1 MLLKIIYKM
10 KFQLINILFVVFICF
25 RPYAVNAQA
34 TKLVE
39 EQVIYD
45 SISIPPLSMMI
56 DSAIAH
62 NAMLKYFEQG
72 IEVKKFSLR
81 ADSKAWTKNFGIQA
95 DVRYGTFDNF
105 STNTAEGQNPSLMA
119 TKTSQTNYGIGAYLK
134 LPLSDFINHKNLIQ
148 LAKAEVNQAES
159 MAEVQRAEIRQI
171 VIKQYNDLILKLSL
185 LQIKAKNLETSRINM
200 VMAEKEFQNGIIPLG
215 TYASISQTAGNT
227 EINFEEAKTE
237 FKTAYMILEEIVGF
251 KFNIKIQ

>member
-1 MLLKIIYKM
+1 M
-10 KFQLINILFVVFICF
+10 KVQLISILFIVSAFFQPHV
-25 RPYAVNAQA
+25 ADAQ
-34 TKLVE
+34 TTITVE
-39 EQVIYD
+39 ERGIYD

-56 DSAIAH
+56 DSAISH
-62 NAMLKYFEQG
+62 NAMLQYFEHG
-72 IEVKKFSLR
+72 ITAKKISLR
-81 ADSKAWTKNFGIQA
+81 ADSKSWTKNFGIQA

-105 STNTAEGQNPSLMA
+105 STNTAEGQNPSLIA
-119 TKTSQTNYGIGAYLK
+119 TKTNQTNYGIGAYLK
-134 LPLSDFINHKNLIQ
+134 LPLSDFINHKSLIQ

-159 MAEVQRAEIRQI
+159 MAEVQRDEIRQI

-185 LQIKAKNLETSRINM
+185 LQIKAKNLETSRVNL

-215 TYASISQTAGNT
+215 TYAGISQTAGNS
-227 EINFEEAKTE
+227 EINFEEAKVE